1 MKENMKKRLAVFLCI
16 LFVLPAIMAVL
27 PQTAQEV
34 QAAKTSLQWNQT
46 LSNIEGKVTVEKGAA
61 FYIGDYA
68 VVYENRVRNTAS
80 MVKASYSSSRKAI
93 ASVNGKGYV
102 KAKET
107 GSTNIKIKYKGKTLI
122 CSLTVVDAG
131 SFETKKAYKK
141 LAKAADLVAKNVSSK
156 ITVNN
161 GYNLIKTK
169 KNYTEVMDTIDLDIT
184 EDGFIAEGTTYHNLF
199 PTEKLAV
206 PKAGRWNT
214 FCQQLDHY
222 ADKNSPF
229 ATKSSK
235 VLKIA
240 SVNAV
245 PDKVTINLVNAPSKE
260 QVLALKINNIHVKKN
275 NSAGDDTVYYS
286 MSFMDKKYN
295 YYTGLACMKKGS
307 RTITVIP
314 QKYIYKKDKYVNIK
328 LKKNKTFILGD
339 FYDWTKGKTFTVR

>member
-1 MKENMKKRLAVFLCI
+1 
-16 LFVLPAIMAVL
+16 
-27 PQTAQEV
+27 
-34 QAAKTSLQWNQT
+34 
-46 LSNIEGKVTVEKGAA
+46 
-61 FYIGDYA
+61 
-68 VVYENRVRNTAS
+68 
-80 MVKASYSSSRKAI
+80 
-93 ASVNGKGYV
+93 
-102 KAKET
+102 
-107 GSTNIKIKYKGKTLI
+107 
-122 CSLTVVDAG
+122 
-131 SFETKKAYKK
+131 
-141 LAKAADLVAKNVSSK
+141 
-156 ITVNN
+156 
-161 GYNLIKTK
+161 
-169 KNYTEVMDTIDLDIT
+169 MDTIDLDIT